1 MKKLTI
7 AAMAICLLA
16 GGWSGPAQSTM
27 PQAQP
32 GDSAREAE
40 FDFNPEQF
48 IVAFNAAAK
57 SFGQSFRLHKVDVK
71 HGSVHD
77 YFQHTFSNG
86 VSLTAGVSKET
97 GRILSVTALIEANGR
112 SGEHSHTLLLAIA
125 EVVATATNPNLTK
138 ARASAMAADMLK
150 EADSNQEAGQFPQR
164 FIHHVRY
171 VLRNSSGIGYWLIA
185 SPG

>member
-1 MKKLTI
+1 MKKMTI

-16 GGWSGPAQSTM
+16 GGWSEPAQSTM

-40 FDFNPEQF
+40 FNFNPEQF
-48 IVAFNAAAK
+48 VVAFNAASK
-57 SFGQSFRLHKVDVK
+57 SFGQSLRLHKADVK
-71 HGSVHD
+71 HGSLHD

-97 GRILSVTALIEANGR
+97 GRILSVTALVEVN
-112 SGEHSHTLLLAIA
+112 SGSSEHSRALLLAIA

-150 EADSNQEAGQFPQR
+150 EVDGNQQAEHFPQR
-164 FIHHVRY
+164 FINHVRY
-171 VLRNSSGIGYWLIA
+171 VLRKNSGIGYWWIA